1 MFWTARTPPMPVA
14 SNALRVISSLRL
26 GERVVARCGD
36 GLLAAENALFD
47 AKDTVLRAM
56 DPETLREAGYLTT
69 AREALERLAMAGVT
83 PEFAEEAARA
93 IAPGVAASFARGAS
107 ARAVAQRLGPH
118 ELFDGAVYS
127 ASAQRYEGVWVDLR
141 ALSAALS
148 LPSAPVVLQALHLA
162 AALSE
167 VAPATPV
174 LLSTSATRRPSERA
188 HFRMILDGTRWII
201 DALHRVSENPRSID
215 SHSTNDERMREVL
228 LARLRE
234 RASADTSPRLQTHL
248 DALQIAIASTN
259 APRGP
264 IGDADLS
271 AIDRQIASGDS
282 RGVDERLEQLERSR
296 GATPGIRY
304 LRARA
309 ALLRGQVPPQSVAKA
324 LAQIVEDEP
333 AFHEAALLTARA
345 WLAAGDGATARFYAR
360 KIVEDATASDGER
373 LIALEILESTTATSH
388 SQAPPSVAQP
398 AVDVPQRAMST
409 ALTRVPAYPVI
420 GGDIPPPRALAPP
433 TMSHPITT
441 SYVPHVPPEAAP
453 RESRGPAAGRP
464 GRPRYDP
471 ELAESLAL
479 PVGASESLL
488 AMNELPT
495 SAGQARV
502 AMTRLARDLARD
514 YRLWYAKTLRCDVMA
529 VEAMQQHLS
538 NRFAGA
544 PISEPAVVWELR
556 RHGALFSEIIAR
568 ALGGDWVDVAPSE
581 PGYWAML
588 IPPGTR
594 TWPIGRVYRFVA
606 LGNRE
611 RDLVSLYL
619 DLEARVRGRS
629 AGR

>member
-1 MFWTARTPPMPVA
+1 M
-14 SNALRVISSLRL
+14 

-47 AKDTVLRAM
+47 AKDTVLRAT

-83 PEFAEEAARA
+83 PEFAGEAARA
-93 IAPGVAASFARGAS
+93 IAPGVVASFARGAS

-127 ASAQRYEGVWVDLR
+127 AAAQRYEGVWVDLR
-141 ALSAALS
+141 AFSAALS
-148 LPSAPVVLQALHLA
+148 LPSAPVVLQALYLA

-167 VAPATPV
+167 VAPTTPV
-174 LLSTSATRRPSERA
+174 LLSTSATRRPSERG

-201 DALHRVSENPRSID
+201 DALNRVGPNPRPVEA
-215 SHSTNDERMREVL
+215 HSTNDERMREVL

-234 RASADTSPRLQTHL
+234 RASADTSARLQTHL
-248 DALQIAIASTN
+248 DALQSAIAWTN

-264 IGDADLS
+264 IADAELS
-271 AIDRQIASGDS
+271 AIDRQLASGDS
-282 RGVDERLEQLERSR
+282 RGVDARLEQLERSR
-296 GATPGIRY
+296 GSTSGIRY
-304 LRARA
+304 LRART
-309 ALLRGQVPPQSVAKA
+309 ALLRGEVPPQSAARA

-333 AFHEAALLTARA
+333 SFHEAALLAARA
-345 WLAAGDGATARFYAR
+345 WLAAGDSATARFYAR
-360 KIVEDATASDGER
+360 KIVEDPAASDGER
-373 LIALEILESTTATSH
+373 LIALEILESTTVTSQ
-388 SQAPPSVAQP
+388 SRAPPSVALAIP
-398 AVDVPQRAMST
+398 EHAMT
-409 ALTRVPAYPVI
+409 MALARVPAYPTL
-420 GGDIPPPRALAPP
+420 GDVPPPQALAPTPMPQP
-433 TMSHPITT
+433 TYDSDAP
-441 SYVPHVPPEAAP
+441 P
-453 RESRGPAAGRP
+453 RESRSPRAGR
-464 GRPRYDP
+464 RLYDP

-479 PVGASESLL
+479 PLGASESLL

-495 SAGQARV
+495 NAGQARV

-529 VEAMQQHLS
+529 VEAMQQHLA

-556 RHGALFSEIIAR
+556 RHGALLSEIIAR
-568 ALGGDWVDVAPSE
+568 ALGGGWVDVATSE

-588 IPPGTR
+588 IPPTTR

-611 RDLVSLYL
+611 RDLVSFYL
-619 DLEARVRGRS
+619 DLEARARGRPT
-629 AGR
+629 RK